1 MISGGNWERNEE
13 DRVTR
18 KRDHARLLRELGD
31 EYARRFPTSARLN
44 KRAENVLVDG
54 GSHALRLMRPFPPRP
69 VRADGAWILDE
80 DGHRILDFWQGHH
93 ANILGHNP
101 RFLTDALA
109 RYFQDGQG
117 LLTGFTD
124 RLQVEVAELLCRTTG
139 AERVRFT
146 TSGTLATMYAILLAR
161 GYTGRNIVL
170 KVGGG
175 WHGAQ
180 PWGLKGVH
188 FEGNIGFQ
196 GMETAGLPDAMDAQV
211 VVTRYNDAEML
222 EDRFRG
228 YGDRIACFIV
238 EPFIGAGGMLPAA
251 PEFLRTARALT
262 ARYGAVLIF
271 DEIVSGFRFRAGDTG
286 RMYGVQPDLAA
297 FGKVIGGGMPV
308 AAVGG
313 RAEIMALAGRKGGMR
328 VAFSG
333 GTYSGHPASLLAAK
347 TMLEHLVAHEAE
359 IYPRLTELAILAHRT
374 VEKAFMDEGIYA
386 RCTGYGNEVLPES
399 ASAMLLFPYD
409 EGVVPRSPDA
419 ARNPEICDL
428 VLGEEVLRVAMLL
441 EGVHVTH
448 GLGSVTTAHTED
460 DLQFLGD
467 ACRRV
472 ARRIGP
478 YLA

>member
-1 MISGGNWERNEE
+1 M
-13 DRVTR
+13 
-18 KRDHARLLRELGD
+18 
-31 EYARRFPTSARLN
+31 
-44 KRAENVLVDG
+44 
-54 GSHALRLMRPFPPRP
+54 
-69 VRADGAWILDE
+69 
-80 DGHRILDFWQGHH
+80 
-93 ANILGHNP
+93 
-101 RFLTDALA
+101 
-109 RYFQDGQG
+109 
-117 LLTGFTD
+117 
-124 RLQVEVAELLCRTTG
+124 
-139 AERVRFT
+139 
-146 TSGTLATMYAILLAR
+146 AR
-161 GYTGRNIVL
+161 GTAV
-170 KVGGG
+170 
-175 WHGAQ
+175 GAQ

-188 FEGNIGFQ
+188 FEGDIGFQ

-222 EDRFRG
+222 EDRFRE